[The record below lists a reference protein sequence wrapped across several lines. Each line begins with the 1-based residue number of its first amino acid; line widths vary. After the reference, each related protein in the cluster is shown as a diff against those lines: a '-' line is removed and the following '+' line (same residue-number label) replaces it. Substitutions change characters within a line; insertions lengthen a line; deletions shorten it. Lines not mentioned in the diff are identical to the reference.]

1 MKVTEGEFVRY
12 ADLPDLCKPEH
23 IAAYFD
29 VTKPTVMTW
38 LRKNYFPE
46 AFKIGGSYRIPKESV
61 RAYAESKYGKV
72 NETEGE

>member
-1 MKVTEGEFVRY
+1 MKISDGEFVRY
-12 ADLPDLCKPEH
+12 SDLPDLCKPEH

-38 LRKNYFPE
+38 LRSGKFPE

-72 NETEGE
+72 QEDKNE